1 MTTTNRDFRVKNG
14 LVVEG
19 AFGTIDGEYI
29 VTEASLGTSLGDYIA
44 TSEKDSPDGV
54 ATLDENG
61 QVPATQLGNA
71 GAGGADFT
79 ITDALLG
86 ETLYVGDT
94 EPLTPAEGD
103 IWIDESSVTGAIT
116 WGQLKA
122 LGGIASGG

>member
-1 MTTTNRDFRVKNG
+1 MTTTNKNFVVKNG
-14 LVVEG
+14 LVVQGE
-19 AFGTIDGEYI
+19 FGTINGEYI
-29 VTEASLGTSLGDYIA
+29 VTEDSLGTSLGDYIA
-44 TSEKDSPDGV
+44 LSEKDSPDGV

-61 QVPATQLGNA
+61 QVPASQLGNA

-94 EPLTPAEGD
+94 APSTPTEGD

>member
-1 MTTTNRDFRVKNG
+1 MATTDKDFVVKNG
-14 LVVEG
+14 LIVQG
-19 AFGTIDGEYI
+19 AQGTINGEVI
-29 VTEASLGTSLGDYIA
+29 VTEDSLGTSLGDYIA
-44 TSEKDSPDGV
+44 LTEKGNPDGV

-61 QVPATQLGNA
+61 QVPAEQLGNA

-94 EPLTPAEGD
+94 TPSTPAEGD

-122 LGGIASGG
+122 LEGIASGG

>member
-1 MTTTNRDFRVKNG
+1 VATTDKDFVVKNG
-14 LVVEG
+14 LVVQG
-19 AFGTIDGEYI
+19 AQGTIDGEVI
-29 VTEASLGTSLGDYIA
+29 VTEASLGTSLGGYIA
-44 TSEKDSPDGV
+44 SSEKGSIDGV

-61 QVPATQLGNA
+61 QVPAEQLGNA

-94 EPLTPAEGD
+94 TPSTPAEGD

-122 LGGIASGG
+122 LEGIASGG

>member
-1 MTTTNRDFRVKNG
+1 VATTNKDFVVKNG

-19 AFGTIDGEYI
+19 AQGTINGEVI
-29 VTEASLGTSLGDYIA
+29 VTEDSLGTSLGDYIA
-44 TSEKDSPDGV
+44 LTEKGNPDGV

-61 QVPATQLGNA
+61 QVPLEQLGNA
-71 GAGGADFT
+71 AAGGADFT

-86 ETLYVGDT
+86 DTLYVGDT
-94 EPLTPAEGD
+94 TPTTPAEGD

-122 LGGIASGG
+122 LAGIASGG